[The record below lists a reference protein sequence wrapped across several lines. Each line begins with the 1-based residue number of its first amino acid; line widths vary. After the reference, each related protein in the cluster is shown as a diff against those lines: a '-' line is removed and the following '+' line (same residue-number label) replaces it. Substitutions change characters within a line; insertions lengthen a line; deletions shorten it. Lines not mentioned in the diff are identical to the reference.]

1 LRWVKDGRSAIP
13 RVRRRVVSSR
23 VRSAEDQLPA
33 AGSVEADLLRRLFR
47 VFDGRKHAFELLAAR
62 VSAQILGG
70 SGARYHDG
78 WLTRPGGDGGVDFV
92 GRLDVGTAA
101 NSTPLVVLGQ
111 AKCVLPTSSISPDQ
125 VARVVARLRRG
136 WIGVFVTT
144 GIFSRQAQIE
154 VIDDQYPLVLVDG
167 RTLAEQVLRMAA
179 ADHDGDLDAL
189 LTSITSDYDVAIT
202 YRRPDEILLA

>member
-1 LRWVKDGRSAIP
+1 L
-13 RVRRRVVSSR
+13 
-23 VRSAEDQLPA
+23 Q
-33 AGSVEADLLRRLFR
+33 RLYTF
-47 VFDGRKHAFELLAAR
+47 FDGRKHAFELLAAQ
-62 VSAQILGG
+62 VSAQILGH

-101 NSTPLVVLGQ
+101 NNTPLVVLGQ
-111 AKCVLPTSSISPDQ
+111 AKCIAPTSSISPDQ

-144 GIFSRQAQIE
+144 GAFSRQAQIE

-167 RTLAEQVLRMAA
+167 RTLVEQVLRMAA
-179 ADHDGDLDAL
+179 ADHNGDLDAL
-189 LTSITSDYDVAIT
+189 LTSVTADYDLAIT
-202 YRRPDEILLA
+202 YRRPEEILLG